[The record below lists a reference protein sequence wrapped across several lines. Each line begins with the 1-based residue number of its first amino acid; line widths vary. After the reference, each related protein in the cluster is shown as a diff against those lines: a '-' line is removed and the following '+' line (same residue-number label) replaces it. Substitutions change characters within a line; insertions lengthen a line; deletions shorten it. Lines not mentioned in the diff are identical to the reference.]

1 MSFKLD
7 LKNFNKKTTRIT
19 EQVFRGTVIGLFN
32 KVVLRTPVKTGRLKK
47 SWRPTINS
55 PSKSSKKASPDAIVT
70 TVSKAKLGD
79 SVYLVNNLPYA
90 QKIEAGSPNAGSSK
104 QAPAGMVKVTVA
116 EYQEIINEIINKE
129 KGGL

>member
-90 QKIEAGSPNAGSSK
+90 QKIEGGSSK
-104 QAPAGMVKVTVA
+104 QAPVGMVKVTVA
-116 EYQEIINEIINKE
+116 EYQKIINEIINKE